1 MIMNRKYI
9 IIVLLVILIF
19 NLWIISLN
27 SYKNYL
33 IENIKIDGINEGY
46 EGQVVLNIDGEYYE
60 YNYNYKGE
68 F

>member
-9 IIVLLVILIF
+9 IMVLLVILIF

-46 EGQVVLNIDGEYYE
+46 KGQVVLNIEGKYYE
-60 YNYNYKGE
+60 YEYNYKGE

>member
-1 MIMNRKYI
+1 MNKKYI

-27 SYKNYL
+27 NYKNYI

-46 EGQVVLNIDGEYYE
+46 E
-60 YNYNYKGE
+60 
-68 F
+68 

>member
-9 IIVLLVILIF
+9 IIVLLVILIL

-46 EGQVVLNIDGEYYE
+46 KGQVVLNIEGKYYE
-60 YNYNYKGE
+60 YEYNYKGE